1 MAFPCVLGYK
11 AECDG
16 CGACTEERIAGQ
28 CDECKEDIF
37 EGETIYN
44 LDGILL
50 HEDCLLDYVRLF
62 RRTAEYME

>member
-37 EGETIYN
+37 EG
-44 LDGILL
+44 ILL